1 MLDEDNQSDSEN
13 GYLWSAVALI
23 NGFEK
28 ARLVMIN
35 AAKDMSDEQ
44 ERTLIEAAQNCIDEG
59 YRDC

>member
-1 MLDEDNQSDSEN
+1 MVGYIYQSGMLDEDDQSDSEN

-35 AAKDMSDEQ
+35 AAKICLMNKNV
-44 ERTLIEAAQNCIDEG
+44 L
-59 YRDC
+59 